1 MTAKRDLLYLMISPD
16 SAMSV
21 RLRADPRSAD
31 SAIAMIP
38 KALFDQQV
46 AMVCDLYDA
55 ALTLHRQGV
64 RVESF

>member
-1 MTAKRDLLYLMISPD
+1 MTAKRDLLYPMISP
-16 SAMSV
+16 
-21 RLRADPRSAD
+21 D